1 MEKHE
6 YRVGDRVDKMCAVCG
21 EERGHM
27 VARLTKLNQ
36 VSLVSCPKCGT
47 SSALRKGQAT
57 STGTVPAKASA
68 PYDRMRTY
76 RAGQTMLH
84 AAFGEGEVTA
94 VVEQRKIDVLF
105 TDRLRRLVHA
115 FA

>member
-1 MEKHE
+1 MEKQE
-6 YRVGDRVDKMCAVCG
+6 YKIGDRIDKMCAVCG

-27 VARLTKLNQ
+27 VARVTKRSQ

-57 STGTVPAKASA
+57 LKGAAPAKASA
-68 PYDRMRTY
+68 PYDRLCTY

-84 AAFGEGEVTA
+84 SAFGEGEVTA
-94 VVEQRKIDVLF
+94 VIEGRKIDVLF
-105 TDRLRRLVHA
+105 TDRLRRLIHA
-115 FA
+115 FS